1 MLLGRKSLRFMLAVV
16 VAVGINCFE
25 ALAARPVARIS
36 GSIAASYD
44 GSVVA
49 RFGDAEMNI
58 ATLDAHC
65 YGGRFEVE
73 VPVEQMTEV
82 MLCAGGEVLARLL
95 VAPEQKA
102 SVEFIDGTP
111 HFAGANAEINSAMNN
126 YLRKMNFRSFTP
138 SYRVESAEQF
148 VAVLDRSI
156 EIERGRMLRELGD
169 APALLQRWAER
180 EIRYRNAG
188 YAVEYLRR
196 NSLTDSVS
204 IATLYD
210 KSRFPFDHDELIS
223 TDYVEY
229 VANVVRDSY
238 IECDRLVGGLRAQR
252 DYAGAYVAAIERVA
266 KTCSSS
272 EECDMIGTMLLNMS
286 ISDTRSPFAEV
297 MELIHDRQL
306 LSDEVIARF
315 DAKRRGR
322 ADMRRF
328 TEHTFE
334 RLLAESRSKVIY
346 VDVWATWCPPCLR
359 EMKHLRKMEKR
370 LENEPIRFV
379 SLCVSSPY
387 AQWALM
393 VDLPDNRA
401 ANYWLDDRAQAELD
415 RYIRVRSFPRFFVL
429 SGGEIVNDNVQ
440 WPSSN
445 KLIDSI
451 LRGYVELL
459 NQSRNE

>member
-1 MLLGRKSLRFMLAVV
+1 MLAVLV
-16 VAVGINCFE
+16 VASINCF
-25 ALAARPVARIS
+25 AVSAAPPAARIS

-44 GSVVA
+44 GAVVA
-49 RFGDAEMNI
+49 RFGDGEMNV

-65 YGGRFEVE
+65 RGGRFEVE
-73 VPVEQMTEV
+73 LPIERATEV
-82 MLCAGGEVLARLL
+82 MLCAESEVVARLL
-95 VAPEQKA
+95 VEPEQSV
-102 SVEFIDGTP
+102 SVEFVDGVP
-111 HFAGANAEINSAMNN
+111 HFAGANAAINSAMDN

-138 SYRVESAEQF
+138 SYTVASAEQF
-148 VAVLDRSI
+148 VAVLDRNI
-156 EIERGRMLRELGD
+156 EIERGRMLRVLSD
-169 APALLQRWAER
+169 APELLQRWAEA

-196 NSLTDSVS
+196 NSLIDSAS

-210 KSRFPFDHDELIS
+210 RSRFPIDSNAQIC
-223 TDYVEY
+223 TDYVQY

-238 IECDRLVGGLRAQR
+238 VECDNLVQRLRAQR

-266 KTCSSS
+266 KT
-272 EECDMIGTMLLNMS
+272 EQHPAERDMVGTILLNMARTDRQS
-286 ISDTRSPFAEV
+286 IFAEV
-297 MELIHDRQL
+297 MELIYDRQL
-306 LSDEVIARF
+306 LGDEVIEHFA
-315 DAKRRGR
+315 AQRRGR

-334 RLLAESRSKVIY
+334 RLLAESHSKVIY

-370 LENEPIRFV
+370 LENEPIEFV

-387 AQWALM
+387 PQWALT
-393 VDLPDNRA
+393 VDLPNNRA
-401 ANYWLDDRAQAELD
+401 ANYWLDDKAQEVLD

-445 KLIDSI
+445 DLIDGI
-451 LRGYVELL
+451 LRGYIEGL
-459 NQSRNE
+459 RGAATE